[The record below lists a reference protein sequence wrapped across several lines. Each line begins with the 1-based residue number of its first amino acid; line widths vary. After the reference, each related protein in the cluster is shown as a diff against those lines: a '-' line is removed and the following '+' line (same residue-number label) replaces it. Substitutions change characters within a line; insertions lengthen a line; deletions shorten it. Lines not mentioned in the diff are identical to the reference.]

1 MNDNKAIMATREN
14 AEYVC
19 LEGLKHG
26 NRFYSNNEPEID
38 PTLSAEGELWYR
50 VLGYADSSDEALSI
64 IASAPRVPTQR
75 DEINHRAYL
84 MFLRSSRERGIIM
97 RCTQIMGKTD
107 EAMLFINNH
116 AIKESKQCPHCGGPI
131 ESGRP
136 KVVSTIDASHEGMFG
151 DGPILNVYIDQDGNH
166 IEEVVQATPWSSG
179 PCIFICLKYKNKLI
193 CKWDQEAID
202 NC

>member
-1 MNDNKAIMATREN
+1 MATREN

-75 DEINHRAYL
+75 DEINHRAYVDVL
-84 MFLRSSRERGIIM
+84 EMREPTSNDPEYLK
-97 RCTQIMGKTD
+97 CYHFWYP
-107 EAMLFINNH
+107 L
-116 AIKESKQCPHCGGPI
+116 GP
-131 ESGRP
+131 
-136 KVVSTIDASHEGMFG
+136 
-151 DGPILNVYIDQDGNH
+151 
-166 IEEVVQATPWSSG
+166 QA
-179 PCIFICLKYKNKLI
+179 CLERY
-193 CKWDQEAID
+193 DMED
-202 NC
+202 